1 MDNINKINET
11 GGAGDW
17 GTDKARERLQK
28 DTPGQDINKG
38 KKMKTFKEMLST
50 IEEAMSDADK
60 KKRLALIKRAVE
72 KFRKQELQKAKKAA
86 MADMKAA
93 GMFDEEVE
101 LQEATASVNKSL
113 EDLVQIGGYDKKDF
127 QKALDLYKAGNLN
140 GLRKHIYGLDT
151 DPSETIAAII
161 ATGDDASFMKMYPN
175 AKGGEYLRSIIISHG
190 GK

>member
-1 MDNINKINET
+1 MDNINRINET

-101 LQEATASVNKSL
+101 LQEATASAIKSL

-175 AKGGEYLRSIIISHG
+175 AKGGAYLRSIIIDHG

>member
-101 LQEATASVNKSL
+101 LQEATASAIKSL

-175 AKGGEYLRSIIISHG
+175 SKGGEYLRSIIIDHG